1 MRRLLAF
8 QLMLTKKK
16 GLPLSRLLTIKK
28 TDSRCS
34 KREEL
39 RRIQEKSASPLLDRK
54 SVKVVKAEEKEV
66 GVDLE
71 EMKKEKEG
79 CLTASVWG
87 LRLAIQL
94 FLRRGAFSLI

>member
-8 QLMLTKKK
+8 QLMLSKKK
-16 GLPLSRLLTIKK
+16 GLPLSRLLTIKE

-39 RRIQEKSASPLLDRK
+39 RRIQEESASPLLDRK

-66 GVDLE
+66 RVDLE
-71 EMKKEKEG
+71 DMQKEK
-79 CLTASVWG
+79 
-87 LRLAIQL
+87 
-94 FLRRGAFSLI
+94 